1 MLGRGIW
8 VGSEANRLAISS
20 GGTNLWV
27 GFRGTPSARK
37 VDLTNGVATS
47 VQLYFPGGW
56 GGNIYATSLAVSP
69 GSPSN
74 VAVAAGLVSIY
85 DDGTVRSKSSTGGA
99 TYLAFGGNSS
109 TLYRY
114 SNGLSIFTY
123 DSTRIAST
131 TIPPSS
137 GTYSND
143 LQYDSG
149 RLYLTSGGVLDG
161 RSEERRVG
169 KECRS
174 R

>member
-56 GGNIYATSLAVSP
+56 GGNIYATSLAVLP
-69 GSPSN
+69 GSPSS

-85 DDGTVRSKSSTGGA
+85 ADGTVRSKSSTVGA
-99 TYLAFGGNSS
+99 
-109 TLYRY
+109 
-114 SNGLSIFTY
+114 
-123 DSTRIAST
+123 
-131 TIPPSS
+131 PS
-137 GTYSND
+137 
-143 LQYDSG
+143 LPSG
-149 RLYLTSGGVLDG
+149 RSSRPLYGS
-161 RSEERRVG
+161 SIP
-169 KECRS
+169 
-174 R
+174 